1 MYRLYTVLLICGTI
15 SVLFLSSES
24 VYAQVKNSRNGV
36 ENSSDSR
43 PGEAEDPD
51 LSGESLKRGRNGVK
65 KRVNRPETE
74 ARDSVGD
81 FYRVIIENNLFRPLG
96 WRKPN
101 REPEY
106 ALVATWIGTKG
117 TVAKALVMER
127 KSSQLYYVARGEK
140 VGDAIVQNIAANQ
153 VSLKASDDIVTLKA
167 ESMEFLS
174 GSGASREKSGER
186 GEGAVSAEGSDDER
200 RAQRAG
206 RRGVNRERDA
216 LREWLRTASPE
227 ERRRKLEAIRRERG
241 GGGRRGGR
249 ARNNDSD
256 VKKDEDDVDWEEI
269 KGK

>member
-1 MYRLYTVLLICGTI
+1 MHRLCTVLLMYCAM
-15 SVLFLSSES
+15 SWLCLSSQS
-24 VYAQVKNSRNGV
+24 VYAQVKNS
-36 ENSSDSR
+36 SDSSE
-43 PGEAEDPD
+43 P
-51 LSGESLKRGRNGVK
+51 LKRGRNGAE
-65 KRVNRPETE
+65 KRVNRKQAVERE
-74 ARDSVGD
+74 SVGD

-101 REPEY
+101 RDPEY

-127 KSSQLYYVARGEK
+127 KSSQLYYVAQGEK
-140 VGDAIVQNIAANQ
+140 VGDAIVENIAANQ

-167 ESMEFLS
+167 ESMQFLS
-174 GSGASREKSGER
+174 GSGSSRERSGEGR
-186 GEGAVSAEGSDDER
+186 EEASGEDSDDER

-206 RRGVNRERDA
+206 RRGANRERDA

-227 ERRRKLEAIRRERG
+227 ERRQKLEAIRRERG

-249 ARNNDSD
+249 ARNNDD
-256 VKKDEDDVDWEEI
+256 GDKDEIDWDEI